1 MTPAEIDRWCELSA
15 KLRREGR
22 LVEAQAAARRALDAG
37 EGFAPAW
44 FNLGA
49 ALSGLGNHRSAVDAY
64 RKALHLN
71 PAYAEAWSNLGG
83 ALGALG
89 KPDEEID
96 AYRKALEANPALGPI
111 WSNLGNALSKAGKSL
126 EALAACRKAI
136 ELDPGFPPAWVNLGN
151 ALQDSNEHMEAIEA
165 YQHACRAAP
174 RLIEAR
180 LALGLTYKRAG
191 SFEMAR
197 ASFRQALEIDP
208 TFHEAAWVLSLLLL
222 ALGEF
227 DEGWRLYESRWLRSG
242 APIRRFT
249 AGRTPGRPPFSGG
262 MLVWGEQG
270 LGDEILYC
278 RMAAEIGPDTCG
290 VTLEMDYRLVPLFS
304 RTFPEIAVVA
314 RRDPPVLDPGAF
326 DQIVPAAS
334 LGQWLRPAFKSF
346 PGKPVPLKADPDRVS
361 AYGRALRTS
370 APGMHGVVGLSWR
383 SANPEYGSEKSA
395 QLVDWGEIMTA
406 PGASFVNLQYGNVD
420 AELGR
425 AEESCGRR
433 IRGIPGLDLFDDID
447 GVAAL
452 ASA

>member
-1 MTPAEIDRWCELSA
+1 
-15 KLRREGR
+15 
-22 LVEAQAAARRALDAG
+22 
-37 EGFAPAW
+37 
-44 FNLGA
+44 
-49 ALSGLGNHRSAVDAY
+49 
-64 RKALHLN
+64 
-71 PAYAEAWSNLGG
+71 
-83 ALGALG
+83 
-89 KPDEEID
+89 
-96 AYRKALEANPALGPI
+96 
-111 WSNLGNALSKAGKSL
+111 
-126 EALAACRKAI
+126 
-136 ELDPGFPPAWVNLGN
+136 
-151 ALQDSNEHMEAIEA
+151 
-165 YQHACRAAP
+165 
-174 RLIEAR
+174 
-180 LALGLTYKRAG
+180 
-191 SFEMAR
+191 
-197 ASFRQALEIDP
+197 
-208 TFHEAAWVLSLLLL
+208 
-222 ALGEF
+222 
-227 DEGWRLYESRWLRSG
+227 
-242 APIRRFT
+242 
-249 AGRTPGRPPFSGG
+249 

-290 VTLEMDYRLVPLFS
+290 VTLEMDHRLVPLFS

-452 ASA
+452 ASACDLVITTSNVTAHIAGALGRPVWVILPLRLGRIWYWFLDREDSPWYPSMRLFSQKTDGVWNDVISDVARELRVWLAGRATP